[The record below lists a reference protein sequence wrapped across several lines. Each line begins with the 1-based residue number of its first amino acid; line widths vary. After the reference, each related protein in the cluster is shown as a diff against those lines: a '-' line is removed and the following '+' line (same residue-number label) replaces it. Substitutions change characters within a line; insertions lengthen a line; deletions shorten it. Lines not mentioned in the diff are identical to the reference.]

1 MFPAPELVYTDIY
14 MVGVPYFLEEI
25 LSVEPPTSRRQK
37 KHGDPNS
44 TMSSTRNTSPTLPPD
59 APPLA
64 PLDANTY
71 AAGTA
76 VSATSNSS
84 GGPNGAHRFVVVASS
99 SHFIVDATCYGSHL
113 NSNKYF
119 FSSFNN
125 ADPSHIM
132 LVDCCMLYCRECGPI
147 AAV

>member
-25 LSVEPPTSRRQK
+25 LSVEPPTLPCQK

-44 TMSSTRNTSPTLPPD
+44 TMSSTRNTPPTLPPD

-76 VSATSNSS
+76 VSATLNSS
-84 GGPNGAHRFVVVASS
+84 GGPNGALRFIVVASP
-99 SHFIVDATCYGSHL
+99 SHFVVDAMCYGSHS
-113 NSNKYF
+113 NSNQYIF
-119 FSSFNN
+119 F
-125 ADPSHIM
+125 
-132 LVDCCMLYCRECGPI
+132 
-147 AAV
+147 